1 MKLLRLT
8 TRETNGLYDCSFND
22 QLVIPSNSKIAL
34 QSLSMDLDPL
44 SLRLT
49 GQNNG
54 LFYQVASDYS
64 KTVLLNAFDYNS
76 ANYKVLLTDIEN
88 KLNDSLEYDPAKT
101 KKILGMEWIALINA
115 QKHVSI
121 GYKIGISSE
130 FSVQDHN
137 GFGWRNNDD
146 NLERG
151 PSSWSLKDGDPATP
165 LLTNNLIMNGF
176 ISRGNGYVRC
186 GIDRLATDSDG
197 YYIGLVEDDA
207 VINTGNMALSDM
219 TYAIRVYTVGGVRTY
234 ATVIDGVETDSVQ
247 PVGFLGNGNAN
258 NDRQEIHIDGNTV
271 KFNVYTQ
278 AGGETPVNLH
288 GGRLDYTSG
297 QTLFPFLIINGDKDS
312 TRVNTLRLT
321 LSPFNPSIAE
331 YIETEYEPELGLP
344 SPPNQPRNLLSKNLI
359 EWGSYGVAR
368 FLGYTT
374 QRQPTTG
381 FLDTGT
387 LGIEPIFNGER
398 VFNIPSEADS
408 YLIEMMNLSCD
419 SYDSYSNTEFAQGGQ
434 RKNLLSVIPSTNESG
449 KLVYFPPYPTFVDL
463 LNREEI
469 YLRNI
474 KIRVSRTDYSEVS
487 ASGLGSMVLLIN

>member
-22 QLVIPSNSKIAL
+22 QLVIPPNSKIAL

-44 SLRLT
+44 SLSIT
-49 GQNNG
+49 GQNNA
-54 LFYQVASDYS
+54 LFYQITGDYS
-64 KTVLLNAFDYNS
+64 KTVLLNPFDYNS

-88 KLNDSLEYDPAKT
+88 KLNDSLVYDPTKT

-121 GYKIGISSE
+121 AYDIGAMSE
-130 FSVQDHN
+130 FAIQDQN

-146 NLERG
+146 NLERSVAVYG
-151 PSSWSLKDGDPATP
+151 VWSLKDGAPATP
-165 LLTNNLIMNGF
+165 LFDNNLIMNGF
-176 ISRGNGYVRC
+176 ISRGNGFLRTK
-186 GIDRLATDSDG
+186 IDRLDTDSDG
-197 YYIGLVEDDA
+197 YYMGLVQDDS
-207 VINTGNMALSDM
+207 VINTGNIALNDM

-247 PVGFLGNGNAN
+247 PVGFIGNGDNN
-258 NDRQEIHIDGNTV
+258 NDIQEIQIDGDTV

-278 AGGETPVNLH
+278 AGGATPVNLH

-312 TRVNTLRLT
+312 TRVARLRLT
-321 LSPFNPSIAE
+321 LSPYNPSIAE
-331 YIETEYEPELGLP
+331 YIKTEYEPDSELGVSPPLP
-344 SPPNQPRNLLSKNLI
+344 SPILLSLNLI

-374 QRQPTTG
+374 QRQPQTG
-381 FLDTGT
+381 YIQAAYPT
-387 LGIEPIFNGER
+387 FNGER